1 MLNIPLL
8 ILIQQSSL
16 FLSECLVFLK
26 QNNYPPNKIMQNI
39 KLKSEYIHEW
49 RLHSQKKKNALL

>member
-1 MLNIPLL
+1 MLG
-8 ILIQQSSL
+8 
-16 FLSECLVFLK
+16 FLKK